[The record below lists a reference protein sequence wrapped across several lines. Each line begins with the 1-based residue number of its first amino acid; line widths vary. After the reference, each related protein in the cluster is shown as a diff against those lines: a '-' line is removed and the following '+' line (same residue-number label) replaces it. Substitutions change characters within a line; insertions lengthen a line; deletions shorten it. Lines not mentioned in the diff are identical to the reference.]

1 MSRIYDAL
9 TIAEDQVVE
18 RIQVRPAFKD
28 PNHDFSGPR
37 GFHLPQDIA
46 APWEERAAQPQLPG
60 KVSLSPKRVRVY
72 LLLAFLVLGGALTGT
87 NYALRSKTGTW
98 AKGADIYGVSFE
110 GTLRPASEIRVT
122 SASLGTVSAI
132 YVRVGDTVKAGQQLV
147 RMDDR
152 DAQMAMRQATVER
165 QTAQANI
172 DSFRSKLAEANARV
186 AVAQRRAASVPT
198 RQYRDSPKRAQAA
211 FDQAQVNY
219 NRAKQ
224 LFEAGVIAQQELD
237 TRATDLR
244 MAQDDLDNARKLAGV
259 SATLEEDQSEQANL
273 EAKVTRQDLLEQL
286 RQADVK
292 YQEAR
297 QRMDESVIVATQ
309 DGVIAEIPVKLGDR
323 VPSGTVMAK
332 LAELRRM
339 VADVPVAASMIASL
353 QVGETVSVK
362 LPSTPP
368 TDVKGK
374 IRTINP
380 LPSPNMTHN
389 VEVEFENPTLLLLA
403 GQPAEARFTK
413 P

>member
-18 RIQVRPAFKD
+18 RIQVRPTFKE

-37 GFHLPQDIA
+37 GIHLPADISS
-46 APWEERAAQPQLPG
+46 PWEERAARPELPG
-60 KVSLSPKRVRVY
+60 KVSLSPKKVRVY
-72 LLLAFLVLGGALTGT
+72 LLLAFLMLGGALTGT

-98 AKGADIYGVSFE
+98 AKGADAYGISFE

-132 YVRVGDTVKAGQQLV
+132 YVKVGDTVKSGQQLI

-152 DAQMAMRQATVER
+152 DSQLGLRQAVADR

-172 DSFRSKLAEANARV
+172 DSFRSRLAEANARV
-186 AVAQRRAASVPT
+186 AVAQRQAAAVPG

-219 NRAKQ
+219 SRAKK
-224 LFEAGVIAQQELD
+224 LFDAGVIAQQELD
-237 TRATDLR
+237 ARATDLR

-259 SATLEEDQSEQANL
+259 SAKLEEDQSEQANL
-273 EAKVTRQDLLEQL
+273 EAKVTRQDLLEKL
-286 RQADVK
+286 RQADLN
-292 YQEAR
+292 YQEAK
-297 QRMDESVIVATQ
+297 QRMDESVILATQ
-309 DGVIAEIPVKLGDR
+309 DGVVAEIPVKLGDR
-323 VPSGTVMAK
+323 VPGGTVMAK

-353 QVGETVSVK
+353 QVGEPVSIK

-368 TDVKGK
+368 TDVKGT

-403 GQPAEARFTK
+403 GQPAEARFMK